1 MMGTV
6 TFPGLGLEFH
16 LNSIAFRVFGW
27 PVHWYGIIIAAGFL
41 LAVLYCCH
49 VSGRFGIKQDDIID
63 MLFFAVP
70 LCIIGARLYYIIF
83 YLDLYRREDGS
94 LDFGAMVRIWDG
106 GLAIYGGVI
115 MAVIVLF
122 VFCRVRKIKFLAF
135 ADLGVY
141 GMLIGQM
148 IGRWGNF
155 VNIEA
160 YGGPTDLPW
169 RMGIYAYVDGARQYM
184 EVHPTFLYESLWN
197 LLGFVLLVVIARK
210 WRKFDG
216 QMFLSYFAW
225 YGVGRGF
232 IEGLRTDSL
241 YFFNTPIR
249 VSQVFGF
256 VTAAIA
262 IVLLIINLGF
272 RKHDPDDLWVNRV
285 KKSARRVALVYVEG
299 DPAGAKWLKE
309 QSRAAGLSAN
319 AWLMRELERNRPI
332 LYREK
337 ETRAAIAFADEAG
350 RDINA
355 VARVFN
361 SGCGTAQQL
370 GFSVRRLAQVVEQ
383 FRQVRKL
390 GYPYAV

>member
-1 MMGTV
+1 MGTV
-6 TFPGLGLEFH
+6 SFPGLGLEFH
-16 LNSIAFRVFGW
+16 LNRVAFHIGSW
-27 PVHWYGIIIAAGFL
+27 PVYWYGIIIAAGFL

-49 VSGRFGIKQDDIID
+49 AAKRFGIKQDDIID

-70 LCIIGARLYYIIF
+70 LSIVGARLYYILF

-115 MAVIVLF
+115 MAVVVLL
-122 VFCRVRKIKFLAF
+122 VFCKVRQIRFLAF
-135 ADLGVY
+135 ADLGVF

-160 YGGPTDLPW
+160 YGGPTELPW
-169 RMGIYAYVDGARQYM
+169 RMGIYAYVDGVRQYM

-197 LLGFVLLVVIARK
+197 LLGFALLVQIARR

-241 YFFNTPIR
+241 YLFDWTIGDQPIR
-249 VSQVFGF
+249 VSQALSLVMVLVSAFMLFYNIKLRPHKREELYVNIVAARKAAAAAASEADTVEAPAPAAAEPAAAPVTDAGRTEP
-256 VTAAIA
+256 VSEPTAAA
-262 IVLLIINLGF
+262 SEA
-272 RKHDPDDLWVNRV
+272 PE
-285 KKSARRVALVYVEG
+285 AP
-299 DPAGAKWLKE
+299 PA
-309 QSRAAGLSAN
+309 
-319 AWLMRELERNRPI
+319 P
-332 LYREK
+332 
-337 ETRAAIAFADEAG
+337 ETPAEPQG
-350 RDINA
+350 P
-355 VARVFN
+355 
-361 SGCGTAQQL
+361 T
-370 GFSVRRLAQVVEQ
+370 E
-383 FRQVRKL
+383 
-390 GYPYAV
+390 